1 MWFLKLD
8 EIDKALW
15 QELYRNCRRSY
26 QYLADMI
33 GITPNAVRKRIEK
46 LMETGV
52 IVEWT
57 LSLTPAMIDSYYT
70 FIEVTTSDE
79 VDHDRL
85 FKQFYDRPEIYVI
98 LPLTSGNY
106 ALHAVYSGSEGLH
119 ELGSFIRQLDGV
131 KESKVHPTTTFNGNK
146 IELSNLDLRVLKSLF
161 TDPRMSIS
169 QIAEETG
176 LTARRVRRI
185 VDNLV
190 ESDAF
195 IFDFTWNPNAGD
207 SLAFIARIEYDDR
220 EGSSEEIEN
229 EIRKTYNLEYFYS
242 HFSAI
247 ESVMFSVFM
256 IQHLFDME
264 SIIKAIRK
272 FPGVRVV
279 KPMIY
284 YKATVVNPPTFTKLE
299 EILSKV

>member
-1 MWFLKLD
+1 VWFLKLD

-26 QYLADMI
+26 QYLADKL

-57 LSLTPAMIDSYYT
+57 LSYTPAMIDSYYS
-70 FIEVTTSDE
+70 FIEITITDD
-79 VDHDRL
+79 VDHDKL
-85 FKQFYDRPEIYVI
+85 FKQFYERPEIYVI
-98 LPLTSGNY
+98 LPLTTGDY
-106 ALHAVYSGSEGLH
+106 ALHALYSGSEGLH

-131 KESKVHPTTTFNGNK
+131 QESKVHPTTTFNGNK
-146 IELSNLDLRVLKSLF
+146 IELSKLDIRVLKSLF
-161 TDPRMSIS
+161 ADPRISIS

-176 LTARRVRRI
+176 LTARRVRKI
-185 VDNLV
+185 VDRLV

-207 SLAFIARIEYDDR
+207 SMAFIARIEYQDR
-220 EGSSEEIEN
+220 AISSEEIEN
-229 EIRKTYNLEYFYS
+229 KIRKTYNLEYFYS
-242 HFSAI
+242 HVSAI

-256 IQHLFDME
+256 VQHLFDME
-264 SIIKAIRK
+264 SVVKTIRK
-272 FPGVRVV
+272 YPGVKTVR
-279 KPMIY
+279 PLIY
-284 YKATVVNPPTFTKLE
+284 YKATVVNPPNFTKLE